1 MRSPFVANSIQ
12 EPNQGAHEMETL
24 QGKLDEIDR
33 SSLEAIAP
41 RAGVAAG
48 LLIAALALGVGF
60 VIYRR
65 RRRRSLAERLQNAL
79 PDVDELRASLKRPLE
94 RAVKAL

>member
-1 MRSPFVANSIQ
+1 M
-12 EPNQGAHEMETL
+12 GTL
-24 QGKLDEIDR
+24 QEKLDEIDR
-33 SSLEAIAP
+33 SSIEAIAP
-41 RAGVAAG
+41 RAGVAAAG

-65 RRRRSLAERLQNAL
+65 RRRRSPAERLQNAL